1 MIYGSDNHCCD
12 WPKSGQNIEIQTNY
26 IKKFLRFIIRIGK
39 KWGFLKRTLNYM
51 KKNVQG
57 DKPFTL
63 NKHVRERLNQWDN
76 IAKVENDIQP
86 IGTSGDEQF

>member
-1 MIYGSDNHCCD
+1 
-12 WPKSGQNIEIQTNY
+12 
-26 IKKFLRFIIRIGK
+26 
-39 KWGFLKRTLNYM
+39 M

-76 IAKVENDIQP
+76 IAK
-86 IGTSGDEQF
+86 GRTTSNQSEHLVMSSFDL

>member
-1 MIYGSDNHCCD
+1 M
-12 WPKSGQNIEIQTNY
+12 
-26 IKKFLRFIIRIGK
+26 
-39 KWGFLKRTLNYM
+39 GFFKRTLNYM

-63 NKHVRERLNQWDN
+63 NKHVRERLNQWNN